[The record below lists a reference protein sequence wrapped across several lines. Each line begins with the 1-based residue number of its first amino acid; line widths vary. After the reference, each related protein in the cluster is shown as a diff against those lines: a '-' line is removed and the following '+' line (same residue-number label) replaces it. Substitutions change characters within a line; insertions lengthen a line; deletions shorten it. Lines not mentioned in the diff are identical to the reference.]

1 MNINIGPNTLRVYE
15 YLKNKNLQPNVIKN
29 IMGNLVKESNMEFD
43 KSENLNYST
52 VKIAKDAGI
61 ENINKLKNSEI
72 KKLLNS
78 PEDFANVAYANRMGN
93 TEEGDGY
100 KYRGRGYIQIT
111 GKDNYQMIADALGMP
126 EIVENPDLILDNPKI
141 ALDAMYAY
149 VEKNNLNDPKL
160 TTKQAIDK
168 INPGLKQQDK
178 NKRAKDIENAFSSK
192 VLDEMEFKV
201 SSMDD
206 TERMLSDSTPT
217 GEVDPGDE
225 ENPRTRR
232 DLPPQAI
239 TPKDRRLT
247 KAVEMPTKKEEGE
260 VKAVEMPTMKE
271 EGEIKAVEMP
281 TVDDQMDALD
291 FGDLRDAPGSR
302 RIRTATEEK
311 EQKEKMKKATE
322 EGRRVA
328 GEKPDTTTG
337 FEDDEYIPG
346 IEMESLDDTMAT
358 GDPDFEAE
366 PMGDMQVSATDM
378 DDTPSGDD
386 IFTTFFKS
394 LGDVTFDE
402 GFEVDDLNLKKGGA
416 VEADFDGK
424 DNDDKD
430 EDEGDPPPL
439 AKPEEVADDIPA
451 MLSEGEY
458 VLPANVVRYLGL
470 ERIIDMHQK
479 VLHEIQQMEDLGMIQ
494 NVDENGKPEND
505 DDEMKFIQPE
515 GKVTETLIIAAK
527 PQGMMCPPKMSE
539 GGQINRDID
548 IDRTLDDDIL
558 NIRSD
563 IAAQRSPTGF
573 KTVFDPEVGFLKIK
587 TPKGNLTMDK
597 GAIDDFINQN
607 EGPEGADPADPDVGG
622 TASSF
627 GDIGKSIQ
635 DIIDAELDRAKDLM
649 SMEQEQSDT
658 ERGIAD
664 VDVGLQDQE
673 QQTSDPAETGAA
685 EADDA
690 GVGGGAE
697 LRSGGLMARFNTG
710 GAVDY
715 NIAGVGTVAGDMQL
729 GDQLEAMEKPKTY
742 EEIRQDILGDPF
754 ENMPDLPDDY
764 GNIRSENYIYRDNP
778 VLKGS
783 ELQKRKKRSS
793 FVFDPNA
800 SGGQNANDYTN
811 DKEVKQLLDLAGI
824 DSENYAFVMQ
834 DYNKGREN
842 IGGGISIKRNEQL
855 KKGLD
860 ALADKRRI
868 LKKGLKAS
876 DIPEGATNRDIYK
889 KVFFNELDYFGESL
903 DPENYELPSVNNP
916 LSVTDA
922 ELERLRSGRDAGTL
936 DKKERRKL
944 EALDKLQ
951 LDAPADISVV
961 NRGISLLSGGK
972 QGTTFYNSRNER
984 LKRLR
989 GPRSGI
995 MGEGQYVEGVGYV
1008 T

>member
-1 MNINIGPNTLRVYE
+1 M
-15 YLKNKNLQPNVIKN
+15 
-29 IMGNLVKESNMEFD
+29 
-43 KSENLNYST
+43 
-52 VKIAKDAGI
+52 GI
-61 ENINKLKNSEI
+61 ENNNPGNIKKGENWEGMVESEGKFVEFESPEYGIRAISRILQTYSKEYKLDNIKKIINRYAPPKENDTKTYIKNMSEFTGFKPTEKLNLEDPETLSKLIKGIIRQENPGKTEDYYSDELINKSIEM
-72 KKLLNS
+72 S
-78 PEDFANVAYANRMGN
+78 F
-93 TEEGDGY
+93 
-100 KYRGRGYIQIT
+100 
-111 GKDNYQMIADALGMP
+111 GKDEIP
-126 EIVENPDLILDNPKI
+126 E
-141 ALDAMYAY
+141 
-149 VEKNNLNDPKL
+149 
-160 TTKQAIDK
+160 
-168 INPGLKQQDK
+168 
-178 NKRAKDIENAFSSK
+178 
-192 VLDEMEFKV
+192 
-201 SSMDD
+201 

-271 EGEIKAVEMP
+271 EGEVKAVEMP
-281 TVDDQMDALD
+281 TVDEQMDALD

-322 EGRRVA
+322 EGKRVA

-346 IEMESLDDTMAT
+346 IEMESRDDTMAT

-394 LGDVTFDE
+394 LGDVSFDE

-424 DNDDKD
+424 DKDDED

-470 ERIIDMHQK
+470 ERIMDMHQK

-527 PQGMMCPPKMSE
+527 PQGMMCPPEMAE

-558 NIRSD
+558 NIRSG

-587 TPKGNLTMDK
+587 TPKGSLTMDK
-597 GAIDDFINQN
+597 GAIDDFINQD
-607 EGPEGADPADPDVGG
+607 EGPEGADPAGPGVGG

-627 GDIGKSIQ
+627 SDIGKSLR
-635 DIIDAELDRAKDLM
+635 DILNAEIDRAKDLM
-649 SMEQEQSDT
+649 GGGDDDS
-658 ERGIAD
+658 
-664 VDVGLQDQE
+664 
-673 QQTSDPAETGAA
+673 TGS
-685 EADDA
+685 
-690 GVGGGAE
+690 VGGGHSVGGSDAPDAGDDTGPDTGSAAAGAE
-697 LRSGGLMARFNTG
+697 AAGAARGGLMAKFNTG

-729 GDQLEAMEKPKTY
+729 GDQLAAMEKPKTY
-742 EEIRQDILGDPF
+742 EEIKADVLGNPLRDV
-754 ENMPDLPDDY
+754 PDLKEDY
-764 GNIRSENYIYRDNP
+764 GYVKSENYIYKDNP
-778 VLKGS
+778 FLQGQD
-783 ELQKRKKRSS
+783 LQKRKKRSS

-800 SGGQNANDYTN
+800 SGGDNANDYTN
-811 DKEVKQLLDLAGI
+811 DKEVKQLLDMAGI
-824 DSENYAFVMQ
+824 DSGDYAFVMQ
-834 DYNKGREN
+834 DYNRGRQN
-842 IGGGISIKRNEQL
+842 ITTQASGGISILRNEQL

-903 DPENYELPSVNNP
+903 DPQNYELPSVNNA

-922 ELERLRSGRDAGTL
+922 ELERLRSGNEAGTL
-936 DKKERRKL
+936 NEAQQNKL
-944 EALDKLQ
+944 AALDKLQ
-951 LDAPADISVV
+951 LDAPADISTV
-961 NRGISLLSGGK
+961 NRGLSLLSGGK

>member
-1 MNINIGPNTLRVYE
+1 M
-15 YLKNKNLQPNVIKN
+15 
-29 IMGNLVKESNMEFD
+29 
-43 KSENLNYST
+43 
-52 VKIAKDAGI
+52 GI
-61 ENINKLKNSEI
+61 ENNNPGNI
-72 KKLLNS
+72 KKGENWEGMVESEGEFVEFES
-78 PEDFANVAYANRMGN
+78 PEYGIRAISKILQTYSKEYKLDNIKKIINRYAPPKENDTKTYIKNMSEFTGFKP
-93 TEEGDGY
+93 TEKLNLEDPETLSKLIKGIIRQENPGKTEDY
-100 KYRGRGYIQIT
+100 YSDELVNKSIEMSF
-111 GKDNYQMIADALGMP
+111 GKDEIP
-126 EIVENPDLILDNPKI
+126 E
-141 ALDAMYAY
+141 
-149 VEKNNLNDPKL
+149 
-160 TTKQAIDK
+160 
-168 INPGLKQQDK
+168 
-178 NKRAKDIENAFSSK
+178 
-192 VLDEMEFKV
+192 
-201 SSMDD
+201 
-206 TERMLSDSTPT
+206 TERMLRDSTPT

-271 EGEIKAVEMP
+271 EGEVKAVEMP
-281 TVDDQMDALD
+281 TLDDQMDALD

-337 FEDDEYIPG
+337 FESEEYIPSV
-346 IEMESLDDTMAT
+346 EMESLDDTMAT

-424 DNDDKD
+424 DNDDED

-470 ERIIDMHQK
+470 ERIMDMHKK

-527 PQGMMCPPKMSE
+527 PQGMMCPPEMAE

-558 NIRSD
+558 NIRSG

-607 EGPEGADPADPDVGG
+607 EGPEGADPADPGVGG

-649 SMEQEQSDT
+649 GGDDDDETMSP
-658 ERGIAD
+658 GH
-664 VDVGLQDQE
+664 DVGATDDDQAG
-673 QQTSDPAETGAA
+673 DDTGQGN
-685 EADDA
+685 ESNS
-690 GVGGGAE
+690 GGGGAPAA
-697 LRSGGLMARFNTG
+697 RGGLMAKFNTG

-729 GDQLEAMEKPKTY
+729 GDQLAAMEKPKTY
-742 EEIRQDILGDPF
+742 EEIRADVLGNPLRDV
-754 ENMPDLPDDY
+754 PDLKENY
-764 GNIRSENYIYRDNP
+764 GYTKSENYIYKDNP
-778 VLKGS
+778 FLQGQ

-800 SGGQNANDYTN
+800 SGGRDANDYTN
-811 DKEVKQLLDLAGI
+811 DKEVRQLLDMAGI
-824 DSENYAFVMQ
+824 DSEDYAFVMQ
-834 DYNKGREN
+834 DYNRGKQN
-842 IGGGISIKRNEQL
+842 ITTQASGGISIKSNERL

-889 KVFFNELDYFGESL
+889 KVFFNELDYFGENL
-903 DPENYELPSVNNP
+903 DPDNYELPSVNNP

-922 ELERLRSGRDAGTL
+922 ELERLRSGNEAGTL
-936 DKKERRKL
+936 NEAQQNKL
-944 EALDKLQ
+944 AALDRLQ
-951 LDAPADISVV
+951 LDAPADISTV
-961 NRGISLLSGGK
+961 NRGLSLLSGGK
-972 QGTTFYNSRNER
+972 QGTTFYNSRKER